1 MDPAI
6 VKSTERQC
14 ELDAAKAAFF
24 AANGSIRHIPRGV
37 GKDSLSPP
45 EVPPPRYGYGRIA
58 PAKSKRGRIISQ
70 EERDKIAAELMEC
83 KAAGMTRNK
92 ACKHMGISTT
102 LARKIVADYS
112 LDYPTNA

>member
-24 AANGSIRHIPRGV
+24 AANGSIQHIPRGV

-45 EVPPPRYGYGRIA
+45 EVQPPRYGYGRIA
-58 PAKSKRGRIISQ
+58 PVKSKRGRIIST
-70 EERDKIAAELMEC
+70 AEKEALAVRLMEC
-83 KAAGMTRNK
+83 KAAGMSRYK
-92 ACKHMGISTT
+92 ASRHLEISET
-102 LARKIVADYS
+102 LCRKLIADFA
-112 LDYPTNA
+112 LDFPATG